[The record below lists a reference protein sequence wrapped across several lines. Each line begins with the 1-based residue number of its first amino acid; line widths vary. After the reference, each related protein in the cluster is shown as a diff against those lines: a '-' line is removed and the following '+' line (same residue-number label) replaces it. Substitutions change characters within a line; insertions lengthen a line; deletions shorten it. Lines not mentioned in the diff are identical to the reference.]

1 MDDLIDL
8 AKHMASQVIY
18 LDMPLVAIMFSF
30 EMRGLSCTHFAE
42 ELMAGRQALWE
53 VVCVLREKPAEQF
66 FDRFGLAFEHF
77 DHGLFSLGELP
88 KCRPPPTKL
97 GLYGNS
103 VIERWTPL
111 RLLLPTGDGP
121 MP

>member
-18 LDMPLVAIMFSF
+18 LDMPLVAIVFSF
-30 EMRGLSCTHFAE
+30 EMRGLSCTRFAE
-42 ELMAGRQALWE
+42 ELMAGRQTLWE
-53 VVCVLREKPAEQF
+53 VVCVQREKPAEQF
-66 FDRFGLAFEHF
+66 FDRFGLAFGHF
-77 DHGLFSLGELP
+77 DH
-88 KCRPPPTKL
+88 